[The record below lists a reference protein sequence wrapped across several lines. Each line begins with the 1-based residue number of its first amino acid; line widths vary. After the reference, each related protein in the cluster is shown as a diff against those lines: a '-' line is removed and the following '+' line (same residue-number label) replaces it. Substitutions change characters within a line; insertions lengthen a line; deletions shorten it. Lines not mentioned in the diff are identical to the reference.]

1 MWQVAARQ
9 ARAGSTPA
17 TRGLA
22 RRFAIFTALRAA
34 TAGGRAGAAPGAFR
48 RLRAAFE
55 EFEAQAAR
63 DGDGFLQL
71 DADGIPQAIGD
82 SRSLADKGVDDLVMV
97 EEHLL
102 QTRAIVA
109 RRMRVV

>member
-71 DADGIPQAIGD
+71 DADGIPCCSAAEMWIVT
-82 SRSLADKGVDDLVMV
+82 RSSCMGTP
-97 EEHLL
+97 EGFSP
-102 QTRAIVA
+102 
-109 RRMRVV
+109 